1 MSGPGPRPNAT
12 VLRMSHHRARLVA
25 LLALVA
31 VLAIAG
37 LAFAQAAVV
46 VQVRTASGDPGEA
59 RVTLTPEGGGSPH
72 SCTTRNGTC
81 RIASVPAGRYVVTAQ
96 PMGSGRPPLPR
107 PLPIPPADEVT
118 VSVTLR

>member
-1 MSGPGPRPNAT
+1 MSDQP
-12 VLRMSHHRARLVA
+12 ARFLA
-25 LLALVA
+25 FFALVA
-31 VLAIAG
+31 VLSVSG

-46 VQVRTASGDPGEA
+46 VQVRTVSGAPGEA
-59 RVTLTPEGGGSPH
+59 TVTLTPEGDGAPQ

-96 PMGSGRPPLPR
+96 PIGPGRPPLPR